1 MEYIGGQVRSINLE
15 RPSIASARD
24 DSTVVPELTRIVG
37 SQGRGVFRNHR
48 LGISPFYD
56 II

>member
-24 DSTVVPELTRIVG
+24 DSTVVPELSPLSEVRGGG
-37 SQGRGVFRNHR
+37 SFE
-48 LGISPFYD
+48 
-56 II
+56 IID